1 MIRTVIATSTAAFAF
16 VAASAVP
23 ASAYDPE
30 AYSYAAGHMITPK
43 DVVKPLKVNSAGYFS
58 AGPDSSSFLC
68 RKDGK
73 DVSVPRGE
81 SRYSIEYNAEDSK
94 RPSVS
99 VTVQQFSS
107 STKAIST
114 FNKFKKAAT
123 TCAGA
128 TSGSDSWGGEDG
140 TPVVE
145 QWSSLTTTGKVPLV
159 TIVGVPSFFINTNY
173 EQVISDNASRF
184 SSDNYA
190 VYTLL
195 NDVIISTSFS
205 SGSELNITPA
215 QRKAVNQTAFNAV
228 DAWIG

>member
-1 MIRTVIATSTAAFAF
+1 MIRTVIATSTAVLALI
-16 VAASAVP
+16 AAAAAP

-30 AYSYAAGHMITPK
+30 EYSYAAGHMITPK
-43 DVVKPLKVNSAGYFS
+43 DIAKPLKVNSAGYFS
-58 AGPDSSSFLC
+58 AGPDGGSFLC
-68 RKDGK
+68 RKNDK
-73 DVSVPRGE
+73 DVTVPRGE
-81 SRYSIEYNAEDSK
+81 NRYSIDYNAEDSK

-99 VTVQQFSS
+99 VSIQQFSS

-114 FNKFKKAAT
+114 FNKFMKAAK

-128 TSGSDSWGGEDG
+128 SSGSDSWAQEDG

-173 EQVISDNASRF
+173 EQAISNDASKF
-184 SSDNYA
+184 SSDNYD

-205 SGSELNITPA
+205 SGSELNITAA
-215 QRKAVNQTAFNAV
+215 QKKAVNQTAFNAV
-228 DAWIG
+228 TAWLG